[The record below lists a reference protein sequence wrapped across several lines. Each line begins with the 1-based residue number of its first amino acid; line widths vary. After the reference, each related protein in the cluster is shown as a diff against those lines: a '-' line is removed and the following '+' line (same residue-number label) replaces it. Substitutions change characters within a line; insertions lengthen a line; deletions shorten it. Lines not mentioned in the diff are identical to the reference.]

1 MTELVNTIAA
11 KTLELEI
18 ELKSAGLWQKS
29 MPAWVH
35 WYDDSNRS
43 SSTDFAQWLQFVF
56 IPNHLQKSN
65 VISVAEKNMIVP
77 HAIKFF
83 GDDVKKGKL
92 LQILIEIDSL
102 L

>member
-1 MTELVNTIAA
+1 MRQLGLDIIDKTIELETELKNT
-11 KTLELEI
+11 
-18 ELKSAGLWQKS
+18 GLWQIEMPLWVQAYDENSS
-29 MPAWVH
+29 MVR
-35 WYDDSNRS
+35 N
-43 SSTDFAQWLQFVF
+43 DFAQWLQFVF
-56 IPNHLQKSN
+56 IPNHLHKSN

-83 GDDVKKGKL
+83 GDDVRKGKL